1 MPARRILW
9 EKRGPV
15 LLSAALILILS
26 ISFPVS
32 AQEGNT
38 HQALRIGATGMQIG
52 SFRSSY
58 TQTGFHSCT
67 VEWDFVTRGAD
78 GSFASAYNHPIFGI
92 GLSYNSLDEVRFVGE
107 NGHYDPMLALYGSMA
122 RDLVRRGP
130 FAFGYDLALG
140 LSYSS
145 GYYDPVTN
153 GANWFFSSPV
163 LFYAA
168 GGGHLTW
175 QLGKRLD
182 LQADITVRH
191 NSSARF
197 AYPNG
202 GLNYWGGGLSARYHF
217 QDRPRYARSGL
228 TGPRITADRYER
240 GWSYEVYAGGGVH
253 ACAAEWQA
261 CSETMDAQTLAA
273 TKLRRWPMASLSF
286 DALYRLSGRF
296 ALGATVNGFY
306 ASNSE
311 RLKWADGIL
320 YGEDAVSQSK
330 GYAPLSC
337 GIGAVQEIFY
347 GDLAFYFQ
355 EGFYLYKR
363 AGIHADHGRLY
374 ERAGLRYY
382 PHRLSPFFIS
392 ACIKAHNFKADYLDF
407 TLGLRFR

>member
-1 MPARRILW
+1 MSARRAFW

-15 LLSAALILILS
+15 LLSAALIFGLS
-26 ISFPVS
+26 FATPVS
-32 AQEGNT
+32 AREGDMP
-38 HQALRIGATGMQIG
+38 QALRIGASGMQIA
-52 SFRSSY
+52 SFRNAY
-58 TQTGFHSCT
+58 VRTGFHSCT
-67 VEWDFVTRGAD
+67 VEWDFVTHGTE
-78 GSFASAYNHPIFGI
+78 GSFAAAYNHPVFGI
-92 GLSYNSLDEVRFVGE
+92 GLSYNSLDEVHFAGE
-107 NGHYDPMLALYGSMA
+107 SGHYAPMLALYGNMA
-122 RDLVRRGP
+122 RDLFRQGP
-130 FAFGYDLALG
+130 FAFGYDFALG
-140 LSYSS
+140 FSYSS

-163 LFYAA
+163 LIYAA
-168 GGGHLTW
+168 VGSHLTW
-175 QLGKRLD
+175 QVGKRFD

-191 NSSARF
+191 HSSARF

-202 GLNYWGGGLSARYHF
+202 GLNYWGGGLSARYYF
-217 QDRPRYARSGL
+217 QDRPSYERSGL

-253 ACAAEWQA
+253 ACAAEWKA
-261 CSETMDAQTLAA
+261 CCETLDLQTLAA

-306 ASNSE
+306 TSNSK
-311 RLKWADGIL
+311 RLEWADGIL

-337 GIGAVQEIFY
+337 GVGAVQEIFY

-355 EGFYLYKR
+355 EGFYLFKR
-363 AGIHADHGRLY
+363 AGIHADHGRIY

-382 PHRLSPFFIS
+382 PRRLSPFFVS
-392 ACIKAHNFKADYLDF
+392 ACIKAHRFKADYLDF
-407 TLGLRFR
+407 TLGVRFR